1 MPAAAGKAL
10 IPETASATGMCA
22 APGKNHFELFG
33 LAAAFDVDADDLAS
47 RYRELQRRVHPDKFA
62 NASDQERRLSLQM
75 TALVNEAFMTLKDPV
90 QRGRYLLSLRG
101 VDVGEETDTAMEP
114 AFLMEQ
120 MEWRENLEEIRQ
132 ADNPHKPLAELAKRI
147 EQRMQDKIGNF
158 RSSLDKDSPEE
169 IRKARNIV
177 REMQFLE
184 KMQQEIDNLEEDLS

>member
-1 MPAAAGKAL
+1 MH
-10 IPETASATGMCA
+10 A

-33 LAAAFDVDADDLAS
+33 LPVAFDLDADDLAS

-75 TALVNEAFMTLKDPV
+75 TALVNEAFQTLKDPV
-90 QRGRYLLSLRG
+90 RRGRYLLSLRG
-101 VDVGEETDTAMEP
+101 VDVGGETDTAMDP

-132 ADNPHKPLAELAKRI
+132 ADSPHKQLVEMANRI
-147 EQRMQDKIGNF
+147 GQSMQDKIGQF
-158 RSSLDKDSPEE
+158 RQAIGKDSPEE
-169 IRKARNIV
+169 IGKARNIV

-184 KMQQEIDNLEEDLS
+184 KMQQEIDNLEEELN